1 MLVCMHLLDRTE
13 AAIVRIKQKLLTSMK
28 KLFCVSLFQLL
39 FSDWQQV
46 GETERSQTIALKSHS

>member
-1 MLVCMHLLDRTE
+1 MLVYMHLLDRTE

-46 GETERSQTIALKSHS
+46 GETERSQTIVLKSHS